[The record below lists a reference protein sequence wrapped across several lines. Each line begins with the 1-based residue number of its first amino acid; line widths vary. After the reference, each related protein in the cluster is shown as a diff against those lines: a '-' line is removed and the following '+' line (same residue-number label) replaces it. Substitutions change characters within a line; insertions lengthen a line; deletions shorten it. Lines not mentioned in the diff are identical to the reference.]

1 MPNCGYELSVPVWV
15 YLLVAVKDK
24 SAMAKVSVAFV
35 LAFLAA
41 SVWLTLFFALNSF
54 GRAILVLAT
63 LAAICVVALMELRK

>member
-1 MPNCGYELSVPVWV
+1 
-15 YLLVAVKDK
+15 
-24 SAMAKVSVAFV
+24 VAFV